1 MGLLKSLFT
10 QSTNKTSAK
19 AITQSPKATDKQF
32 SNMVDNNL
40 NGIELEKNGKVDE
53 AVKLYEKNVS
63 MGFEGNHPYDR
74 LAIIYRKNKDYDN
87 EIRVLEKA
95 IAVFEK
101 VNPSRP
107 DRDPKLQRFKDRLEK
122 AKALKND
129 EK

>member
-1 MGLLKSLFT
+1 MGLLKALFSTTPSKKTIQT
-10 QSTNKTSAK
+10 QTIS
-19 AITQSPKATDKQF
+19 DKQF
-32 SNMVDNNL
+32 SEMVDNNL

-63 MGFEGNHPYDR
+63 MGFDGNHPYDR

-87 EIRVLEKA
+87 EIRVLEQA

-101 VNPSRP
+101 VNPGRP
-107 DRDPKLQRFKDRLEK
+107 DRDPKLQKFRDRLEK
-122 AKALKND
+122 AKILRGD